1 MNLYILNYLII
12 KVKHINIIDI
22 LPLFYLYLKTDNYF
36 ENYYY
41 YLRNQM
47 LLANL
52 QMFALVVEHLELEVK
67 LH

>member
-1 MNLYILNYLII
+1 MNIYFLNYLII

-22 LPLFYLYLKTDNYF
+22 LPLFYLYLKTDNYS

-52 QMFALVVEHLELEVK
+52 QMFVLAVGHLELEVK